1 MSIDKRFAL
10 ITHEDRVL
18 YPYQKAQRATGR
30 YGFALTRAGNHDR
43 GGMGDYTTDIEEVVR
58 RVVLGGWGVRART
71 EDRSLDGSYML
82 GKITVAGY
90 WLAPEL
96 RHLVTSAPARPMTS
110 LPGPGQ
116 AITNSVPSLLQRVDA
131 LNAGDFEQAL
141 LALEEQLTERQRTL
155 LANFAQAP
163 AHTASMG
170 ELARLCGYDN
180 HQAAN
185 LQVGGVGKRFV
196 DHFGITGL
204 ENQTQAIAVA
214 GEEAVETGH
223 WQWTLRPALVTAMA
237 RLGWVESA
245 PEATPLTQA
254 VQAEVDADPA
264 CAGLSPTQR
273 VALVN
278 ARMGQGGY
286 RKKMMR
292 IWGGQCAVTGCAI
305 DCALIA
311 SHAKAWKDSD
321 NTERLDPYNGLLL
334 AASVDRLF
342 DQGLIAFSDQGQ
354 LLIGPDMDE
363 AALASVGL
371 SADSDLRFVHERH
384 GPYLRAHRVEHRFE
398 VVSPAE

>member
-18 YPYQKAQRATGR
+18 YPYQKTQRATGR

-58 RVVLGGWGVRART
+58 RVVLEGWGIRART
-71 EDRSLDGSYML
+71 ENRSLDGSYVL

-96 RHLVTSAPARPMTS
+96 RHLVASAPSRPMAS
-110 LPGPGQ
+110 LPGPGR
-116 AITNSVPSLLQRVDA
+116 AMTSAVPSPLQRVDA
-131 LNAGDFEQAL
+131 LNAGDYEQAL
-141 LALEEQLTERQRTL
+141 LALEEQLTDRQRTL

-185 LQVGGVGKRFV
+185 LQVGGVGKRFA
-196 DHFGITGL
+196 DHFGIAGL

-214 GEEAVETGH
+214 GEEAVEKGH
-223 WQWTLRPALVTAMA
+223 WQWTLRPVLVTAMT
-237 RLGWVESA
+237 RLGWIEA
-245 PEATPLTQA
+245 PPEATPLTQA

-278 ARMGQGGY
+278 ARMGQGAY

-292 IWGGQCAVTGCAI
+292 IWGGQCAVTGCVI

-342 DQGLIAFSDQGQ
+342 DQGLIAFADQGQ
-354 LLIGPDMDE
+354 LLVSSGLDQ

-371 SADSDLRFVHERH
+371 SIESRLRFVHERH
-384 GPYLRAHRVEHRFE
+384 SSYLRAHRVKHRFE
-398 VVSPAE
+398 AGFPAE